1 MTFLPDRRSGKELLD
16 IPSEQGDFPEFAQSM
31 ADIRTVNR
39 LLGGKC
45 SILRHLDE
53 LAGFGE
59 RGPLRVLD
67 VATGSADIPV
77 AIADW
82 ARRKGIA
89 VKITAVDINPNVIRV
104 AAGYVEGYPEIT
116 LVRADGFRLPFKA
129 GSFDIVTCSLTLH
142 HFTEEDT
149 VKFLGH
155 ITGYAGKGCIIG
167 DLRRSWIAY
176 FLFYLITVFFLRNRY
191 TRHDGLLSVLKSY
204 TPEELE
210 RLAGEAGL
218 SGFRVLK
225 HPFWR
230 MALVGCR

>member
-1 MTFLPDRRSGKELLD
+1 MTLLPERSSGKELLD

-31 ADIRTVNR
+31 AEIRAVNR
-39 LLGGKC
+39 FLGGTTPVIK
-45 SILRHLDE
+45 HLE
-53 LAGFGE
+53 E
-59 RGPLRVLD
+59 IVRVCGNRPVRILD

-82 ARRKGIA
+82 ARRKGID
-89 VKITAVDINPNVIRV
+89 VKITAVDVNPNVIRV
-104 AAGYVEGYPEIT
+104 AAAHVEGYPEIA

-142 HFTEEDT
+142 HFVEEDT
-149 VKFLGH
+149 SRFLH
-155 ITGYAGKGCIIG
+155 NITSHAGMGYIIG
-167 DLRRSWIAY
+167 DLRRSWAAY
-176 FLFYLITVFFLRNRY
+176 ALFSLVTAFILRNRF
-191 TRHDGLLSVLKSY
+191 TRHDGLLSILKSY
-204 TPEELE
+204 TPDELE

-230 MALVGCR
+230 MALVGGR